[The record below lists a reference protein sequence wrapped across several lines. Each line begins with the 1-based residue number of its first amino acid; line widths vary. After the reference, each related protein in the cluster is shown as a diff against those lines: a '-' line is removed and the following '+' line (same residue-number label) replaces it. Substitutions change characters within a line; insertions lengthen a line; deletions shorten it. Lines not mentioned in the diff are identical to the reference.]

1 MAARLRNVE
10 QHAQSLVTTLR
21 DQQGGTLGTVE
32 THLTSAFRA
41 AAGEVVLLDVGA
53 TYASRPGRLYV
64 TCSHLW
70 FHFFSFHRAL
80 PLSGL
85 RSVEQASAL
94 GLGNRVLC
102 VVDNQGERHNFL
114 ITTLSPPDVV
124 DRVVDLVRLT
134 LECWK
139 RQQAA
144 AGDVSKD
151 GELGV
156 RGAAAEAD
164 EGEELAKRLAGVGMG
179 DEATPPSVQS
189 RQQEVQDAVNGTKGS
204 NVATAVELAALLGAD
219 MEGMDEALPTPPQ
232 SISASDDA
240 DMLIESLGKASVGN
254 DLDGG
259 TAGSGAATAK
269 SRSLRS
275 GIQAFLSENHS
286 NTGSKK
292 PSPSI
297 EEPLLDFS

>member
-1 MAARLRNVE
+1 MASRLRNVE

-21 DQQGGTLGTVE
+21 DQQGGTLGAVE
-32 THLTSAFRA
+32 AQLTSAFRA

-64 TCSHLW
+64 TYSHLW

-94 GLGNRVLC
+94 GLGGRVLC

-164 EGEELAKRLAGVGMG
+164 EGEELAKRLKEVGMG
-179 DEATPPSVQS
+179 DEVAPPVPP
-189 RQQEVQDAVNGTKGS
+189 RQQEAQEAVTGTEGS

-219 MEGMDEALPTPPQ
+219 MEGMDEALPTPPRP
-232 SISASDDA
+232 ISASDDA
-240 DMLIESLGKASVGN
+240 DMLIESLGK
-254 DLDGG
+254 DLGDG
-259 TAGSGAATAK
+259 TAGSGAATGK

-275 GIQAFLSENHS
+275 GIQAFLSESHS

-292 PSPSI
+292 PSPI